1 MIWSAASHSSSL
13 DRWLISPVWT
23 MKEGGTGR
31 ALIFAIA
38 SPSVAAGFGFAACL
52 NPRCVS
58 LICTKVSS
66 PFVVSAAD
74 TLPINPTL
82 RGTPPLIAHTTPVPA
97 QAMHFNRPRRFTP
110 GLVVVSL
117 SGCLFMLFLQC
128 QTSVGNVR
136 RAGDRR
142 RCLVIRGGGKNLRS
156 AARFCDLLAADRAQ
170 FGP

>member
-1 MIWSAASHSSSL
+1 
-13 DRWLISPVWT
+13 
-23 MKEGGTGR
+23 MKEGGVGR

-74 TLPINPTL
+74 ALPINPTL

-117 SGCLFMLFLQC
+117 LECLFMLFLLCRICPTGVETAGASGLFTAAEKIFDQPRGSAIC
-128 QTSVGNVR
+128 LPRIAHNSVREPVEAASTMAVR
-136 RAGDRR
+136 A
-142 RCLVIRGGGKNLRS
+142 S
-156 AARFCDLLAADRAQ
+156 
-170 FGP
+170 GPGEKPG